1 MFDRIT
7 KQKHFSEADA
17 AHYMTQL
24 LSAIN
29 YCHSNK
35 IVHRDLKPENL
46 LLDSEKP
53 FANLKV
59 IDFGT
64 SQVYDKEKKMNQKF
78 GTPYYIAPEVL
89 NKCYDEKCDVW
100 SCGVILYILLCGLP
114 PFNGKTDSEI
124 MNAVRKGTYHF
135 SGLIWLNV
143 SSEAKDLVKKL
154 LCFNPENRI
163 TASEALNH
171 PWIVTKS
178 EKKNIKMPADL
189 FDNLTNFRAE
199 HLLQEASLMF
209 IVSQLAS
216 KEDKAELDKIFKK
229 MDINNDGKLS
239 K

>member
-1 MFDRIT
+1 MI
-7 KQKHFSEADA
+7 KK
-17 AHYMTQL
+17 
-24 LSAIN
+24 
-29 YCHSNK
+29 
-35 IVHRDLKPENL
+35 
-46 LLDSEKP
+46 
-53 FANLKV
+53 
-59 IDFGT
+59 
-64 SQVYDKEKKMNQKF
+64 KKMNQKF

-171 PWIVTKS
+171 HWIVTKS
-178 EKKNIKMPADL
+178 EKKNIKMPEDL

-239 K
+239 KEELISGYAEMYPEEDKESIEERVNDLMGKIDIDNNGFIDYSGKLKRICNGCSK